1 MDKKVLPAECME
13 KGQALLDAIDKLRTE
28 LVGYMDSGFKAAGRR
43 TRSALTKVTKAGK
56 PFRASSLEADGGE
69 AEAE

>member
-1 MDKKVLPAECME
+1 ME
-13 KGQALLDAIDKLRTE
+13 KKELSADCQEKGKTLLEAIDHLRAE

-56 PFRASSLEADGGE
+56 PFRAASLEADGGTE
-69 AEAE
+69 E